1 MLIKNND
8 KQTVIAREFKH
19 CKNFLQHSKGLMFS
33 GKKCLFFE
41 FEREKYIP
49 LHMFFVFFSID
60 VIYLDK
66 NYRVVEIKK
75 NLKPF
80 WFYNPKKKAKFIVE
94 APAGVIDKTF
104 TETGDRLMI
113 KH

>member
-1 MLIKNND
+1 MQKFFTTLEGAYVFRQK
-8 KQTVIAREFKH
+8 
-19 CKNFLQHSKGLMFS
+19 MP
-33 GKKCLFFE
+33 FFE

-80 WFYNPKKKAKFIVE
+80 WFYNPKKKAKFIIE
-94 APAGVIDKTF
+94 ASAGVIDETF
-104 TETGDRLMI
+104 TEPGDHLMI